1 MILVLGDMIE
11 KGGMSME
18 DSILTSVKSKIGM
31 LEDYTE
37 FDNDIV
43 DYINSVFMILKQ
55 LGVGPKEGFSITDSS
70 TTWDEFISEPNRKAE
85 LQGVKTYIY
94 QKTKLIFDPPQ
105 SSALLE
111 ALKQSIAEFEWRLNL
126 EAESSDNEA

>member
-1 MILVLGDMIE
+1 
-11 KGGMSME
+11 ME

-37 FDNDIV
+37 FDNDII

-55 LGVGPKEGFSITDSS
+55 LGVGPSNGFAIKDESNKWS
-70 TTWDEFISEPNRKAE
+70 EFISEPERQAE

-105 SSALLE
+105 SSALIE
-111 ALKQSIAEFEWRLNL
+111 ALKQSIAEFEWRLNV
-126 EAESSDNEA
+126 EAESSSSA

>member
-1 MILVLGDMIE
+1 
-11 KGGMSME
+11 ME

-37 FDNDIV
+37 FDNDII

-55 LGVGPKEGFSITDSS
+55 LGVGPSNGFAIQDASDKWS
-70 TTWDEFISEPNRKAE
+70 EFISEPERQAE

-105 SSALLE
+105 SSALIE
-111 ALKQSIAEFEWRLNL
+111 ALKQSIAEFEWRLNV
-126 EAESSDNEA
+126 EAESSSSA

>member
-1 MILVLGDMIE
+1 
-11 KGGMSME
+11 ME

-37 FDNDIV
+37 FDNDII

-55 LGVGPKEGFSITDSS
+55 LGVGPSNGFAIKDSS
-70 TTWDEFISEPNRKAE
+70 TKWNEFISDENRASE

-94 QKTKLIFDPPQ
+94 QKTRLIFDPPQ

-111 ALKQSIAEFEWRLNL
+111 ALKQSIAEFEWRLNV
-126 EAESSDNEA
+126 EAESSDSV

>member
-1 MILVLGDMIE
+1 
-11 KGGMSME
+11 ME

-37 FDNDIV
+37 FDNDVI

-55 LGVGPKEGFSITDSS
+55 LGVGPSNGFSIKDESNKWS
-70 TTWDEFISEPNRKAE
+70 EFISEPERQAE

-105 SSALLE
+105 SSALIE
-111 ALKQSIAEFEWRLNL
+111 ALKQSIAEFEWRLNV
-126 EAESSDNEA
+126 EAESSSSV